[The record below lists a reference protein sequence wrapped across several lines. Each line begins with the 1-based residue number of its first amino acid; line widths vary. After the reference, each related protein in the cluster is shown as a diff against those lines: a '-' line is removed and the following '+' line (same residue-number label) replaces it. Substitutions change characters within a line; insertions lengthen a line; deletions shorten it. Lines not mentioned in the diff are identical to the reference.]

1 MAADITVGVAVDKA
15 AFSFD
20 KLFTYRVPNEIGD
33 KVKCGCRVMI
43 PFGTSNRKRQGIVLE
58 ISQSD
63 ENTRTLKPIS
73 ALLDENSILT
83 DEQITLVKYLKNTTF
98 CTYYEAVKT
107 ILPTALNF
115 DIKLIYSADLSFDD
129 ENLDDEE
136 RRIYNAVR
144 AQKSGIAGE
153 KLCSMFGI
161 TLNSPVLRS
170 LCQKGALKKSEAA
183 KRRKK
188 DDTVTMVRISENL
201 DDESFAGLKKLTRS
215 QKSVID
221 FLKDVGEA
229 SVKEITYFTSCT
241 RAVTDNLRKK
251 GILEYFEVQKKLADI
266 PKVNDSGEDFTLNG
280 EQQAAFDGLLK
291 MYENYDKKKN
301 TALLFGVTGSGKTQ
315 VFMRLIE
322 RVVADSRQVIVMV
335 PEIAL
340 TPQTIER
347 FERHFGDRVAIIHSG
362 LSVGD
367 RYEQYRRIE
376 SGKVSIAV
384 GTRSA
389 VFAPFSNIGLIIMDE
404 EQENSYKSDR
414 SPRYHARDVAKFRAS
429 RHSAMLVLASAT
441 PSMESYYNAVTRKY
455 SLFKLKR
462 RYGDAKMPGVGII
475 DMKEEQMNGNT
486 SPISGIL
493 AQEIAENLKNSEQTI
508 LLLNRRGYNTL
519 IRCAECGAVAQCP
532 NCSIAMT
539 YHRANGRLMCHY
551 CGHSESVSPT
561 CKECGSK
568 MVRYD
573 GIGTQKLEQELA
585 SMFENAS
592 ILRMDADTTM
602 SKHAYEKAFNDF
614 NNKKY
619 DILIGTQMVAKGL
632 DFHNVTLVG
641 VLGADA
647 TVYSD
652 NFKSAERM
660 FSLITQVIG
669 RSGRGQK
676 RGRAYVQ
683 TFSTDNR
690 IIELAAKQD
699 YEAFFNDE
707 INYRRIMLYPPF
719 CDICQV
725 MFFSE
730 NENAAKNAAYDFY
743 SVFAKHAAEKYS
755 QLPIRVLGPVSGAV
769 AKINNKYRYKLL
781 IKCRNTVKFRSLM
794 SESIEIFDTQSSYKS
809 VNCAVDMYFDG
820 VI

>member
-20 KLFTYRVPNEIGD
+20 KLFTYRVPQEISD
-33 KVKCGCRVMI
+33 KIKCGCRVI
-43 PFGTSNRKRQGIVLE
+43 VPFGASNRKRQGLVLE
-58 ISQSD
+58 ISELS
-63 ENTRTLKPIS
+63 ESAKTLKPIS
-73 ALLDENSILT
+73 ALLDDEPILK

-98 CTYYEAVKT
+98 CTYYEAVRT

-115 DIKLIYSADLSFDD
+115 DIKLVYSADLSFDD
-129 ENLDDEE
+129 STLDDDE
-136 RRIYNAVR
+136 RRIYTAVR
-144 AQKSGIAGE
+144 LQKSGIVGE
-153 KLCSMFGI
+153 KLCAMFGI

-170 LCQKGALKKSEAA
+170 LCEKGALKKSETA

-188 DDTVTMVRISENL
+188 DDTVTMVKIAENL
-201 DDESFAGLKKLTRS
+201 GENAESRIGKLTKS
-215 QKSVID
+215 QKSVIE
-221 FLKDVGEA
+221 LLREVGQA

-251 GILEYFEVQKKLADI
+251 GILEYFEEKKKLSDFSSNDI
-266 PKVNDSGEDFTLNG
+266 GAEDFTLND
-280 EQQAAFDGLLK
+280 EQSEAYEGMVKIYEQA
-291 MYENYDKKKN
+291 DKKKN
-301 TALLFGVTGSGKTQ
+301 TSLLFGVTGSGKTQ

-322 RVVADSRQVIVMV
+322 RVKSDGRQVIVMV

-347 FERHFGDRVAIIHSG
+347 FKRHFGDSVAIIHSG
-362 LSVGD
+362 LSIGE

-376 SGKVSIAV
+376 EGKVSIAV

-429 RHSAMLVLASAT
+429 RHGAMLLLASAT
-441 PSMESYYNAVTRKY
+441 PSLESYYSAVTGKY
-455 SLFKLKR
+455 VLFKLTK
-462 RYGDAKMPGVGII
+462 RYGDAKIPGVGIV
-475 DMKEEQMNGNT
+475 DMREEQMAGNMT
-486 SPISGIL
+486 PISNIL
-493 AQEIAENLKNSEQTI
+493 AEEIDKNLKNSEQTI

-519 IRCAECGAVAQCP
+519 IRCAECGAVAECP

-551 CGHSESVSPT
+551 CGHTEPVT
-561 CKECGSK
+561 GVCKKCGSK
-568 MVRYD
+568 MVQYD
-573 GIGTQKLEQELA
+573 GIGTQKLEQVL
-585 SMFENAS
+585 SGMFPTAS
-592 ILRMDADTTM
+592 ILRMDTDTTM

-614 NNKKY
+614 NSKKY

-647 TVYSD
+647 SVYSD
-652 NFKSAERM
+652 NFKSAEKM

-669 RSGRGQK
+669 RSGRGEK
-676 RGRAYVQ
+676 RGRAYIQ

-690 IIELAAKQD
+690 VIELAAKQD
-699 YEAFFNDE
+699 YEEFFNDE
-707 INYRRIMLYPPF
+707 INYRKVMLYPPF
-719 CDICQV
+719 CDMCQIAFV
-725 MFFSE
+725 SE
-730 NENAAKNAAYDFY
+730 NEFAAKNASSEFAAI
-743 SVFAKHAAEKYS
+743 FAKCAAQNYGE
-755 QLPIRVLGPVSGAV
+755 LPIRVLGPVSGAV

-781 IKCRNTVKFRSLM
+781 IKCRNTVKFRSLIEEVLGKFD
-794 SESIEIFDTQSSYKS
+794 SESSYKS
-809 VNCAVDMYFDG
+809 VTCTVDMYFDG

>member
-73 ALLDENSILT
+73 ALLDENPILT

-115 DIKLIYSADLSFDD
+115 DIKLIYSADSSFDD
-129 ENLDDEE
+129 ECLDDEE

-201 DDESFAGLKKLTRS
+201 DDERFVGLKKLTRS

-266 PKVNDSGEDFTLNG
+266 PKGNDSGEDFTLNG

-347 FERHFGDRVAIIHSG
+347 FECHFGDRVAIIHSG

-441 PSMESYYNAVTRKY
+441 PSMESYYNAVTGKY

-647 TVYSD
+647 AVYSD

-725 MFFSE
+725 MFSSE
-730 NENAAKNAAYDFY
+730 NENAAKKAAYDFY